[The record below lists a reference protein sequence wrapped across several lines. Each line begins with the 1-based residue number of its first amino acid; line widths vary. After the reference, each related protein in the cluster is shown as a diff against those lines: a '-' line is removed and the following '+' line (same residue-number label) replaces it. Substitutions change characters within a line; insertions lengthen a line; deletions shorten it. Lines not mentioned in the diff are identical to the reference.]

1 MKTTGIVRYIDNDNS
16 IHIPK
21 VVMEMLGISAGT
33 PMEIFINNGNELILK
48 AYDVSNG
55 NIEDTQATERVF
67 EAVQKAV
74 AVVKETYGIDEQKG
88 KREMSDNTATIKEQV
103 LNMLYE
109 YKDADRE
116 THPINYGTI
125 LYFIS
130 KVRSMEEE
138 TENTK

>member
-67 EAVQKAV
+67 EAV
-74 AVVKETYGIDEQKG
+74 
-88 KREMSDNTATIKEQV
+88 
-103 LNMLYE
+103 
-109 YKDADRE
+109 
-116 THPINYGTI
+116 
-125 LYFIS
+125 
-130 KVRSMEEE
+130 
-138 TENTK
+138 

>member
-1 MKTTGIVRYIDNDNS
+1 
-16 IHIPK
+16 
-21 VVMEMLGISAGT
+21 
-33 PMEIFINNGNELILK
+33 
-48 AYDVSNG
+48 
-55 NIEDTQATERVF
+55 
-67 EAVQKAV
+67 
-74 AVVKETYGIDEQKG
+74 
-88 KREMSDNTATIKEQV
+88 MSDNTATIKEQV